1 MQYYNTCWLVLQY
14 RMCTCTDMSV
24 FSVAAGSPSPTPLT
38 TTQPPTTPVATKPP
52 PTAPVTTK
60 PPPTPVV
67 VVPTT
72 KSPLPNQ
79 KAPCSVLYNYA
90 ESSLNAK
97 GYIKCYDQP
106 YSFSTSSAELAACSG
121 SQYVFVGAKS
131 TCDATT
137 FAVGAYGITS
147 KVFGTTASTSTAYQD
162 AAGGAFWYRVS
173 GASFGFASSSSVTL
187 NSCDTS
193 SLDCSSR
200 LCWHLDQNVGGYRA
214 GCTTGLNGDA
224 KWRKVIYKGN
234 ATPSC
239 V

>member
-1 MQYYNTCWLVLQY
+1 MI
-14 RMCTCTDMSV
+14 V
-24 FSVAAGSPSPTPLT
+24 FSTAARS
-38 TTQPPTTPVATKPP
+38 PP
-52 PTAPVTTK
+52 PTALPTTV
-60 PPPTPVV
+60 PPPTVQPDR
-67 VVPTT
+67 
-72 KSPLPNQ
+72 N
-79 KAPCSVLYNYA
+79 ACSVVYNYM
-90 ESSLNAK
+90 ESILNTK

-131 TCDATT
+131 TCDATN
-137 FAVGAYGITS
+137 FAVGAYGLTS
-147 KVFGTTASTSTAYQD
+147 KVFNATASSATAYQD
-162 AAGGAFWYRVS
+162 AAGGAFWYRLP
-173 GASFGFASSSSVTL
+173 GASFGFASSSSVSL

-193 SLDCSSR
+193 NLDCGSR

-234 ATPSC
+234 AAPSC